1 MRRGWCAGVLVAA
14 GAATLLAGCGG
25 RATAPPPPGVAPSPV
40 PEAVDAPPA
49 ACPQPPPSTAPP
61 ALPTPP
67 GLTPDPLAEPPAA
80 VAPSPPAR
88 GEALLEAAARQVA
101 AAAAV
106 RRALPA
112 FDQLVASAVARS
124 GVPGS
129 AVAVIAGDTVMYER
143 CSGVREVGRSDSV
156 GPHTL
161 FPLGAVS
168 RAYTTTLLAV
178 LVGEGEL
185 RWDQPVRTVWPGF
198 RLRDRWASSEATFR
212 DLTAGRSGL
221 PAQAGMELRRFGYGR
236 AEILRRL
243 RHLDPVAGFRTE
255 SAPQDALVTAAAVAA
270 ARATGV
276 SWERM
281 VRERLLAPLGDR
293 DTAVTRGGLLRSRD
307 RVAPHRCEA
316 GSMLAGRLPD
326 ESVFAPSLGV
336 AASLRGVETFA
347 RLILNA
353 GAVGGVRL
361 APDGAM
367 AQTLTP
373 AAAVA
378 SDGPTLLASSPGWTL
393 SSFDDRLIAT
403 AEGGLESGTGAV
415 VTLVPDDGVA
425 VIVLA
430 NASPHGVWLGRALA
444 RTFIDLAVVGIP
456 REDWVS
462 REQAAAAPEE
472 RPRGLMLPP
481 LPPAAAPPP
490 RPRGACLGTYA
501 DRYYGEVRVGRA
513 PGGGLAIRLGRG
525 ETLHYMPWSADVW
538 REAVSGTAAVF
549 DVRAG
554 RARGVTLTLLSFD
567 GRRGFFAR
575 VD

>member
-1 MRRGWCAGVLVAA
+1 M
-14 GAATLLAGCGG
+14 
-25 RATAPPPPGVAPSPV
+25 
-40 PEAVDAPPA
+40 PPA
-49 ACPQPPPSTAPP
+49 ACPQPPPSAAPP

-67 GLTPDPLAEPPAA
+67 GLTPDHLAEPPAA

-88 GEALLEAAARQVA
+88 GEALLEAAARRVA

-255 SAPQDALVTAAAVAA
+255 PAPQDALVTAAAVAA

-307 RVAPHRCEA
+307 RVASHRCET
-316 GSMLAGRLPD
+316 GTMLPARLSD

-347 RLILNA
+347 RLVLND
-353 GAVGGVRL
+353 GAVGGVRV

-367 AQTLTP
+367 VQTLTP
-373 AAAVA
+373 AAVVA
-378 SDGPTLLASSPGWTL
+378 SDGSTLLASSPGWTL

-425 VIVLA
+425 VVVLA
-430 NASPHGVWLGRALA
+430 NAAPHGVWLGRALA
-444 RTFIDLAVVGIP
+444 RTLIDLAVVGIP

-472 RPRGLMLPP
+472 RSRGLTLPP

-567 GRRGFFAR
+567 GRRGVFAR